1 MRRAAAAV
9 LVATALAVSA
19 CGSPAA
25 DTTTSAVSS
34 DQAVVFAAASLSTVF
49 PEIAEASYSFDGSSG
64 LLDQLSGGAPADV
77 FASADRANM
86 DKAVEAGLVDGAPVQ
101 FATNHLV
108 LVTPVD
114 NPAGI
119 TGLDSTLDD
128 AKLVICAPEVPCGA
142 ASLRLAEALGVELTP
157 VSEEAKVTDVL
168 GKVTSGEADAGLVYA
183 TDAITAG
190 DAVETIEVPGAEED
204 PNTYWIA
211 RVTEAP
217 HPEAAD
223 AFIATVTG
231 ESGQAVLGGAGFGP
245 AQ

>member
-9 LVATALAVSA
+9 LVATALVVSA

-25 DTTTSAVSS
+25 ETTTSAVSS

-49 PEIAEASYSFDGSSG
+49 PAIAEASYSFDGSSG